1 MARSQARFQNF
12 SPGARS
18 LRPVNDALNA
28 RGSSLGFA
36 DASTNVSRA
45 RLVGSCRTDACQS
58 GPARVPWTER
68 VLQQNK
74 SSDTSQTKLLVRLR
88 RRDSKDKICDR
99 PLQTLERAACRNFT
113 FLAEKA
119 APSLTAQE
127 ARSAVS
133 HLRNKYLA
141 PRLEL
146 VTSASTSPE
155 PGNRPITL
163 AGPSFDILFISPA
176 LGLVRRSR
184 PNPSCACDGLRSGH
198 SSPRA
203 NENARRNQVVAF
215 SFAQLC
221 QIFRSKGRFGGFEA
235 QSELRKTGQRWFT
248 EPAETASGSSSHFV
262 IAPDAGGRE
271 EPCSRGGKGP

>member
-1 MARSQARFQNF
+1 MDQTC
-12 SPGARS
+12 
-18 LRPVNDALNA
+18 V
-28 RGSSLGFA
+28 SS
-36 DASTNVSRA
+36 
-45 RLVGSCRTDACQS
+45 
-58 GPARVPWTER
+58 
-68 VLQQNK
+68 NK
-74 SSDTSQTKLLVRLR
+74 SSDTSQTKPSV

-146 VTSASTSPE
+146 ITSASTSPE

>member
-99 PLQTLERAACRNFT
+99 PLQTTLERAACRNF
-113 FLAEKA
+113 F
-119 APSLTAQE
+119 P
-127 ARSAVS
+127 RSHRKSCPVPDCTGGALGS
-133 HLRNKYLA
+133 FSFANKYLA
-141 PRLEL
+141 PRFVL
-146 VTSASTSPE
+146 VPLSPRL
-155 PGNRPITL
+155 PNRVIAQSLSPVRL
-163 AGPSFDILFISPA
+163 LILF
-176 LGLVRRSR
+176 
-184 PNPSCACDGLRSGH
+184 
-198 SSPRA
+198 
-203 NENARRNQVVAF
+203 
-215 SFAQLC
+215 
-221 QIFRSKGRFGGFEA
+221 
-235 QSELRKTGQRWFT
+235 
-248 EPAETASGSSSHFV
+248 HF
-262 IAPDAGGRE
+262 P
-271 EPCSRGGKGP
+271 